1 MSESKYPVLEPD
13 LQIEFYFRLQIINQQ
28 YLYYALSETVTKLDI
43 SKIDKQLSEFVNP
56 EHLKKVASFGLRGE
70 IFFPVPYII
79 ESNPKLLGYY
89 RLLLGISQ
97 KAFYNKGPFG
107 LFKGLEE
114 RGIISPKAKPYIAD
128 LCFSLIG
135 TSQIMVEALDDL
147 SQSIVRDLQLLTIG
161 PQLRGGVNTDIGA
174 VAANTIYEL
183 IKDSVSPYT
192 IKVMNKTITIKN
204 DSKRIVKII
213 FSSDPDIRILEMLAT
228 GSRSLVSIEI
238 KGGRD
243 ASNIHNR
250 LGEAEKSHQKAKENG
265 FFEFWT
271 IIGVDLDPASAK
283 TESPTTNRFFN
294 FDRIQDPK
302 TEEYRLFRDLLSS
315 LLSIQIGNK
324 AE

>member
-1 MSESKYPVLEPD
+1 MIDSKFPILEPN

-28 YLYYALSETVTKLDI
+28 YLSNALGETIKELDI
-43 SKIDKQLSEFVNP
+43 FQIDKQLSEFVEP
-56 EHLKKVASFGLRGE
+56 KYLKKVASFGLRGE

-107 LFKGLEE
+107 SFKGLEE
-114 RGIISPKAKPYIAD
+114 RGIISAKAKPCVSD
-128 LCFSLIG
+128 LCYSLIG
-135 TSQIMVEALDDL
+135 TSQIMVATLDNL
-147 SQSIVRDLQLLTIG
+147 SLSIVRDLQLLTIG
-161 PQLRGGVNTDIGA
+161 PQLRGGANTDIGA
-174 VAANTIYEL
+174 FAADTIFEL
-183 IKDSVSPYT
+183 IKEIVYPYA
-192 IKVMNKTITIKN
+192 IKVTNKEITIKN
-204 DSKRIVKII
+204 DSNRIVKLI
-213 FSSDPDIRILEMLAT
+213 FASDPDIKILETLGT

-250 LGEAEKSHQKAKENG
+250 LGEAEKSHRKAKENG

-271 IIGVDLDPASAK
+271 IIGVDLDYAPAK
-283 TESPTTNRFFN
+283 TESPTTSRFFN

-302 TEEYRLFRDLLSS
+302 TEEYQLFRDLLSS
-315 LLSIQIGNK
+315 LLSIQIDK
-324 AE
+324 KTI

>member
-1 MSESKYPVLEPD
+1 MSDSKFPVLEPN

-28 YLYYALSETVTKLDI
+28 YLSHALGETIKELDI
-43 SKIDKQLSEFVNP
+43 LQIDRQLSEFVEP
-56 EHLKKVASFGLRGE
+56 IYIKKVASFGLRGE

-114 RGIISPKAKPYIAD
+114 RGIISARAKTYVPD

-135 TSQIMVEALDDL
+135 TSQLMVSALDNL
-147 SQSIVRDLQLLTIG
+147 SLSIVRDLQLLTIG
-161 PQLRGGVNTDIGA
+161 PQLRGSVNTDIGA
-174 VAANTIYEL
+174 FAADTIFEL
-183 IKDSVSPYT
+183 IKEIVYPYAINVT
-192 IKVMNKTITIKN
+192 KKEITIKN
-204 DSKRIVKII
+204 DSNRIVKLI
-213 FSSDPDIRILEMLAT
+213 FASDPDIRILETLAT

-250 LGEAEKSHQKAKENG
+250 LGEAEKSHRKAKENG

-271 IIGVDLDPASAK
+271 ITGVDLDYASAK
-283 TESPTTNRFFN
+283 TESPTTSRFFS
-294 FDRIQDPK
+294 FDHIQDPK
-302 TEEYRLFRDLLSS
+302 TEEYQLFRELLSS
-315 LLSIQIGNK
+315 LLSIQIDRN
-324 AE
+324 